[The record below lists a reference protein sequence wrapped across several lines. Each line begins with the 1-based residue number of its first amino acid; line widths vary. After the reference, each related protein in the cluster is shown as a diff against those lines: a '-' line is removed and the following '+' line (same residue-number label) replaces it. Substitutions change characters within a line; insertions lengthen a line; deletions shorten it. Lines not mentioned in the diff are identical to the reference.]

1 MSKLTTDIG
10 DTRTGVTDV
19 KLFID
24 GMRTSRD
31 TKMKEMA
38 DLKAKLKDQNA
49 RLLQVAQEKAKM
61 EAKNKARQAQV
72 DDGNEAELTEFEVKK
87 MEKEKK
93 VEELREKAKDLK
105 EREDEVRGRVDE
117 GKAGLEEHK
126 EKLRSIIEACKALY
140 ENFDDKRR
148 EVGAD
153 AAFFPSKKAPSLTF
167 SVRVGQGRKGQED
180 P

>member
-1 MSKLTTDIG
+1 MCALPQIEEG
-10 DTRTGVTDV
+10 
-19 KLFID
+19 
-24 GMRTSRD
+24 
-31 TKMKEMA
+31 
-38 DLKAKLKDQNA
+38 KD
-49 RLLQVAQEKAKM
+49 E
-61 EAKNKARQAQV
+61 
-72 DDGNEAELTEFEVKK
+72 ELTEYDIKK
-87 MEKEKK
+87 MEKEKR
-93 VEELREKAKDLK
+93 VEELREKAKELK
-105 EREDEVRGRVDE
+105 EREDEVRSKVDE